1 MSRQLERLL
10 EIDRLLRSP
19 ERQTQGS
26 MAQALEIS
34 ERTIRNDIAF
44 LKDRF
49 HAPLEFNKT
58 HGWHYTDLTWRL
70 PSIPMTQ
77 GELFALTLGARMLQ
91 SYSGSVYQSLL
102 QSAIARLVERLPEKV
117 TFDLQQLA
125 NERIHFRV
133 GGEIQLDPEI
143 WRQLMEASERSQ
155 SVSMR
160 YYSPKSQQESERVF
174 DPYELDIY
182 RASNPYVWGYCHLR
196 QEVRQFRIDRIREL
210 KKLEQTFERRPFNL
224 QEKLG
229 TSFQYEVGGKTY
241 DVAIAFDKQTA
252 PYITE
257 RLWHKTQTIETHAD
271 GSITL
276 QFTASGLNDMKR
288 WILGY
293 GRGAIA
299 KSPPELVRM
308 LQRETEQ
315 MARQNETGEF
325 E

>member
-1 MSRQLERLL
+1 M
-10 EIDRLLRSP
+10 
-19 ERQTQGS
+19 
-26 MAQALEIS
+26 
-34 ERTIRNDIAF
+34 
-44 LKDRF
+44 
-49 HAPLEFNKT
+49 
-58 HGWHYTDLTWRL
+58 
-70 PSIPMTQ
+70 
-77 GELFALTLGARMLQ
+77 
-91 SYSGSVYQSLL
+91 
-102 QSAIARLVERLPEKV
+102 
-117 TFDLQQLA
+117 
-125 NERIHFRV
+125 HFRA
-133 GGEIQLDPEI
+133 GGEIQVNPEI
-143 WRQLMEASERSQ
+143 WMRLIEASERSQ
-155 SVSMR
+155 SVLMR
-160 YYSPKSQQESERVF
+160 YYSPKSQQESKRQF
-174 DPYELDIY
+174 DPYDLDIY

-196 QEVRQFRIDRIREL
+196 KEIRQFRIDRIREL
-210 KKLEQTFERRPFNL
+210 EILEQTFERRPFNL

-229 TSFQYEVGGKTY
+229 TSFQYEVGGTTY

-257 RLWHKTQTIETHAD
+257 RQWHSTQRIETHAD

-276 QFTASGLNDMKR
+276 RFTASGLNDMKR